1 MKSTSGKRSKNEE
14 RDVSLLSAKNQPFMR
29 KIKILWTDD
38 EIEVLKP
45 HIFFLREKG
54 YEIDTCS
61 NGNDTLD
68 LVKQNQYDL
77 IFLDEHMPGMSGIET
92 LRLIKETRPEIPV
105 VMITKSEEEEIM
117 EAAIGSEIADY
128 LIKPVKP
135 NQILL
140 ALKKNLEQ
148 KRFVTE
154 KTIIDYRLE
163 FRNISGMI
171 DNAKTPD
178 DWTEIYRKII
188 YWESELEKSADSGMS
203 EILQMQ
209 ENEANNAFSK
219 FIINNYSGWLN
230 PGNPDK
236 PLLSPDL
243 LRKKVF
249 PYLKE
254 SRPLFFILID
264 NMRYDQWKTIS
275 AELTGL
281 YRIVEE
287 EMYFS
292 ILPTATQFSR
302 NSIFAGLMP
311 LSISE
316 TMPEFWIP
324 DDEEEGK
331 NNYEEEFLKRLI
343 AKQGLKIKWS
353 YTKISGSQ
361 EGKKVNDR
369 IKSLLENDLNVL
381 VFNFVD
387 MLSHARTEIGLIR
400 DLANDERAY
409 RSLTRSWFVHSSLF
423 ELLKTLSSQRI
434 RVIFSTDHGTIRVHN
449 PVKIIGDRKTSSNLR
464 YKMGRSLDYDPS
476 KVFEIKNPEKAWL
489 PKTNIS
495 SRYIFAVNKDFLVYQ
510 NNYNYYAGYY
520 KDTFQHGGISMQE
533 MLLPVAF
540 LEPLS

>member
-1 MKSTSGKRSKNEE
+1 
-14 RDVSLLSAKNQPFMR
+14 MR
-29 KIKILWTDD
+29 KLRILWTDD

-45 HIFFLREKG
+45 HIYFLREKG

-61 NGNDTLD
+61 NGNDTVD
-68 LVKQNQYDL
+68 LVRQNSYDL
-77 IFLDEHMPGMSGIET
+77 IFLDEHMPGLSGIET
-92 LRLIKETRPEIPV
+92 LRLIKEARPEIPV
-105 VMITKSEEEEIM
+105 VMITKSEEEDIM

-154 KTIIDYRLE
+154 KTTVDYRQE
-163 FRNISGMI
+163 FRKISGMI
-171 DNAKTPD
+171 DAAKIPD
-178 DWTEIYRKII
+178 DWTEVYRKII
-188 YWESELEKSADSGMS
+188 YWESELEKSSDSGMS

-209 ENEANNAFSK
+209 ESEANNAFSK
-219 FIINNYSGWLN
+219 FIVNNYLGWLT
-230 PGNPDK
+230 PGNSEK

-243 LRKKVF
+243 LREKVF
-249 PYLKE
+249 PHLSA

-264 NMRYDQWKTIS
+264 NMRFDQWRTIS
-275 AELTGL
+275 AELAGL

-302 NSIFAGLMP
+302 NSIFAGVMP
-311 LSISE
+311 LVISE
-316 TMPEFWIP
+316 TMPEFWIH
-324 DDEEEGK
+324 DDEQEGK
-331 NNYEEEFLKRLI
+331 NNFEEEFLKRHI
-343 AKQGLKIKWS
+343 AKKGLKIKWS
-353 YTKISGSQ
+353 YNKVSSSQ
-361 EGKKVNDR
+361 DGKKVNEK
-369 IKSLLENDLNVL
+369 IKSLLDNDLNVIVL
-381 VFNFVD
+381 NFVD

-400 DLANDERAY
+400 DLAGDESAY
-409 RSLTRSWFVHSSLF
+409 RSLTRSWFIHSSLF
-423 ELLKTLSSQRI
+423 ELLKTLSSQSVRI
-434 RVIFSTDHGTIRVHN
+434 IFSTDHGTIRVQN
-449 PVKIIGDRKTSSNLR
+449 PVKVIGDRKTSSNLR

-476 KVFEIKNPEKAWL
+476 KVFEIKNPEKALL

-495 SRYIFAVNKDFLVYQ
+495 SRYIFAMNKDYLVYQ

-533 MLLPVAF
+533 MLLPVAC